1 MNTIKYGVA
10 VAAVVLSTA
19 AFAASDG
26 VSTGNGA
33 GAAANQP
40 GSASEQSDAIP
51 SKVQEGRAAK
61 TSPTT
66 VPKMHLP
73 GWAGPPTAQGR
84 QQLQTRKAIDGILA

>member
-40 GSASEQSDAIP
+40 GSASGQSDAIP

-61 TSPTT
+61 TSPTNSPQDAPT
-66 VPKMHLP
+66 GV
-73 GWAGPPTAQGR
+73 GGPPNSAGTPAAPNTQGN
-84 QQLQTRKAIDGILA
+84 